1 MKTAG
6 ENIPVSR
13 LLVAVQFFG
22 ILLACIP
29 FAAQPRGS
37 LWLLLLCVIGAGLGI
52 ATLAFNKIGNFNI
65 LPEIKSGA
73 SLITGGPYRYIR
85 HPMYTALV
93 VMMAGIALYN
103 AHVVNYLGLLLVAV
117 AVFLKAGKE
126 ERYLQMRFPQ
136 YAAYALNTRRFLPY
150 IY

>member
-6 ENIPVSR
+6 EDILISR
-13 LLVAVQFFG
+13 LLVAAQFSG
-22 ILLACIP
+22 IVLACIP
-29 FAAQPRGS
+29 FATPQSDS
-37 LWLLLLCVIGAGLGI
+37 LWPLLLCVIGAGLGI

-103 AHVVNYLGLLLVAV
+103 AHIVNYLGLLLVAV